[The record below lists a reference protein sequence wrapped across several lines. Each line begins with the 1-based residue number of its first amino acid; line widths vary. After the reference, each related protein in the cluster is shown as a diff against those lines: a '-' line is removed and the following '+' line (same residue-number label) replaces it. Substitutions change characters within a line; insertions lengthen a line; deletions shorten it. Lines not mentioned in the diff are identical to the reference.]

1 MRTFAKQ
8 KSHIMADQHVDIERM
23 IMQAHYKMQLE
34 AEASSVKGG
43 QLSDMER
50 EQYQNQIKDLLQA
63 VETLLKSNNA
73 MGEELRKTSAAYE
86 DLKAKYEKL
95 EGELAM
101 RKRGQHGRKSE
112 KPKETSDT
120 NPVSDGSKDDDEDK
134 YIENGSKNDVPPTD
148 DDQYGDE
155 DDAAPVEPQEKKP
168 RDLSNRPEHYN
179 TMHADICV
187 IHDCDLEK
195 LKEMGLEFIRYTR
208 PVDQFDRVSL
218 TRQDRYR
225 YVWVRDKKTGKE
237 FAFFVPKSS
246 KDEKRECVFVNESK
260 YDSPSLVPHTS
271 ATYSMLSDL
280 GVNRFQY
287 ALSSGRE
294 MFRMFNEK
302 MCMSK
307 QSILNWLAR
316 GGELLEGGK
325 KYIKKKL
332 EKMGTSIYCDET
344 WVWTKVLMP
353 NGTFKYV
360 KRYMWVIVNLT
371 TKVCYYLFGR
381 RKRKVI
387 EEFLGEFKG
396 TLMTDAYNAYAYFS
410 KLDGCTHACCWAH
423 VRRIFWSALKDY
435 KDGMAQEF
443 IDLIG
448 MLYKV
453 ELESILLHRTEAEVL
468 DARKTESIPI
478 LNELDQ
484 RAMALLAKIKSKE
497 VNVSSKLEHA
507 LNYMHNNWKELIA
520 YIDVGSVLIDNNCCE
535 RAVRPFTNLR
545 KSFGGFSSEKG
556 GEVAA
561 AWLTFIETCKL
572 QKKAALDFFNSF
584 FKMVT
589 EGRTDYEVIAQE
601 VLG

>member
-1 MRTFAKQ
+1 
-8 KSHIMADQHVDIERM
+8 MADQHIDIERM
-23 IMQAHYKMQLE
+23 IMQARYAMQLE

-50 EQYQNQIKDLLQA
+50 EQYQTQIKDLLQA

-73 MGEELRKTSAAYE
+73 LGERVAQLEKVAEAHE
-86 DLKAKYEKL
+86 DLKARYAKL

-101 RKRGQHGRKSE
+101 RKRGQHGKKSE
-112 KPKETSDT
+112 KTKDTSESDT
-120 NPVSDGSKDDDEDK
+120 SSDGSKDEDEDK

-148 DDQYGDE
+148 EDRDE
-155 DDAAPVEPQEKKP
+155 EEEAAAPVEPQEKKP
-168 RDLSNRPEHYN
+168 RDLSNRPDHYN

-218 TRQDRYR
+218 IRQDRYL
-225 YVWVRDKKTGKE
+225 YVWVRDKHGNE
-237 FAFFVPKSS
+237 FPIFVPKSRE
-246 KDEKRECVFVNESK
+246 DEKRECVFVNESK
-260 YDSPSLVPHTS
+260 YDTPCLVPHTS

-294 MFRMFNEK
+294 MYRMFNEK

-307 QSILNWLAR
+307 QSILNRLAK
-316 GGELLEGGK
+316 GAVFLEGGK
-325 KYIKKKL
+325 KYIKKML
-332 EKMGTSIYCDET
+332 LKMGTSIYCDET
-344 WVWTKVLMP
+344 WVWTKVKM
-353 NGTFKYV
+353 NDGSFKYV

-387 EEFLGEFKG
+387 EEFLDKFKG

-423 VRRIFWSALKDY
+423 VRRIYWSALKDY
-435 KDGMAQEF
+435 NDEQAQDF

-453 ELESILLHRTEAEVL
+453 ELESILLHRTEEEVL
-468 DARKTESIPI
+468 TARRLESIPA

-497 VNVSSKLEHA
+497 VKVSSKLEHA
-507 LNYMHNNWKELIA
+507 LNYMHNNWKALIA

-572 QKKAALDFFNSF
+572 QKKAALDFFNGF

-589 EGRTDYEVIAQE
+589 EGRSDYELIAQE